1 MPAVVYSRA
10 SPHVDRPDARDQA
23 SSPQLTAYRKF
34 DGAVPTKVPSV
45 AVSLADSCGSDVSSL
60 TAEELL
66 PASSLSASKA
76 IFGLPTSHLELLRVQ
91 TENSHPLR
99 RPRML

>member
-45 AVSLADSCGSDVSSL
+45 ANSLADSCGSDVSSL
-60 TAEELL
+60 TAEDLL
-66 PASSLSASKA
+66 PASGFSASKA
-76 IFGLPTSHLELLRVQ
+76 IFGPTSHLELLRVQ